1 MNMQNPFQMPR
12 LSRRNF
18 LATPIA
24 AAVAGSL
31 HDLGTESIA
40 ALRND
45 SAQVV
50 IPSPEE
56 RRKLAVTSLRT
67 YEGGFHNGPTTHFDH
82 LDPEDFMRKA
92 REAHTGCIVVQTK
105 SMWGYAYYDTKV
117 GVRHPGL
124 SYDLVA
130 RFLDAGHRNGL
141 PVVAYYS
148 GQVDV
153 QSALTH
159 PEWVG
164 TNADG
169 TPIWWGNQF
178 PWCCHHTPYGDYAK
192 GMYEEIFSQY
202 DFDGLFIDGSPWP
215 RWFGEL
221 ICGCSWCDARYLKDT
236 SESLRLATDDPRVY
250 NRRVQWLQDCSEQFL
265 DEIYAIVRRHRPGL
279 PIWLNQGDPLDM
291 STSVLRKT
299 SCLYVEPLASAT
311 GLSVASIMLRGWK
324 MPGPQV
330 GIFWD
335 GYTSDPLDMDIFRTA
350 AVLMQ
355 GARARFIT
363 DEANMPDGR
372 QREQFSQWAGRL
384 MGYVEKVEPHIQD
397 MEPITSVGI
406 LFSETTRDHL
416 RAQQRNQ
423 DSFIGLDFLPS
434 LLGCTETLTRTQY
447 PVEFLP
453 SSDLQSG
460 SLSRFDLLVLPETEA
475 LSDADC
481 QAIHNYV
488 QSGGKIIAT
497 YKPGWFDDKLG
508 ARTDFGL
515 ASTMGVSYIEE
526 VTKYAGKDGPG
537 IYLQTNGHPLS
548 SFLGSG
554 EVGIVGKG
562 VQPHANYCT
571 YVRVQGRA
579 ESILDYRPP
588 YLVPDVDKRIFHSWT
603 TAPPGNERIPMAAT
617 VNHCGQGTAVY
628 IGVPIFRRY
637 YPDMYWI
644 ADWVRGLVTRLVPD
658 PPIQVQGSPA
668 IHATFWRQG
677 SKRLVVQMANSLV
690 WTGHG
695 NAAPLRDVEIAGR
708 ADHFPPRSATLLW
721 PEKQTLTLTKRDK
734 WRVRV
739 PEVALHSIVAIDL
752 D

>member
-1 MNMQNPFQMPR
+1 
-12 LSRRNF
+12 
-18 LATPIA
+18 
-24 AAVAGSL
+24 
-31 HDLGTESIA
+31 
-40 ALRND
+40 
-45 SAQVV
+45 
-50 IPSPEE
+50 
-56 RRKLAVTSLRT
+56 
-67 YEGGFHNGPTTHFDH
+67 
-82 LDPEDFMRKA
+82 
-92 REAHTGCIVVQTK
+92 
-105 SMWGYAYYDTKV
+105 
-117 GVRHPGL
+117 
-124 SYDLVA
+124 
-130 RFLDAGHRNGL
+130 
-141 PVVAYYS
+141 
-148 GQVDV
+148 
-153 QSALTH
+153 
-159 PEWVG
+159 
-164 TNADG
+164 
-169 TPIWWGNQF
+169 
-178 PWCCHHTPYGDYAK
+178 
-192 GMYEEIFSQY
+192 
-202 DFDGLFIDGSPWP
+202 
-215 RWFGEL
+215 
-221 ICGCSWCDARYLKDT
+221 
-236 SESLRLATDDPRVY
+236 
-250 NRRVQWLQDCSEQFL
+250 
-265 DEIYAIVRRHRPGL
+265 
-279 PIWLNQGDPLDM
+279 
-291 STSVLRKT
+291 
-299 SCLYVEPLASAT
+299 
-311 GLSVASIMLRGWK
+311 
-324 MPGPQV
+324 
-330 GIFWD
+330 
-335 GYTSDPLDMDIFRTA
+335 
-350 AVLMQ
+350 
-355 GARARFIT
+355 
-363 DEANMPDGR
+363 
-372 QREQFSQWAGRL
+372 
-384 MGYVEKVEPHIQD
+384 
-397 MEPITSVGI
+397 
-406 LFSETTRDHL
+406 
-416 RAQQRNQ
+416 
-423 DSFIGLDFLPS
+423 
-434 LLGCTETLTRTQY
+434 
-447 PVEFLP
+447 VEFLP